1 MPKAKPARRLSAAE
15 LRRLC
20 DAPPADTPI
29 GRRDRALLATLAS
42 SGCRVAEV
50 VGLTTAQLR
59 VDGPYI
65 YIEIP
70 AAKQLA
76 ARQAPLSREAY
87 ERIQAWLACR
97 PVESRYVF
105 TRFNG
110 RGCSRAAAEPM
121 SPTSAWRAVQRYA
134 QQAGLGGVGTQA
146 FRWFVGSELMRRR
159 GVAEAQRALGLR
171 RSEATHRY
179 GAQAPQGGITDGFY

>member
-1 MPKAKPARRLSAAE
+1 MPQAKPARRLSAAE

-20 DAPPADTPI
+20 DAPATDTPI

-50 VGLTTAQLR
+50 VALTTAQLH
-59 VDGPYI
+59 DAPYI
-65 YIEIP
+65 YIAMP

-76 ARQAPLSREAY
+76 AREAPLSREAY
-87 ERIQAWLACR
+87 ERIQLWLAGR
-97 PVESRYVF
+97 PVKSRFVF
-105 TRFNG
+105 TRFDG
-110 RGCSRAAAEPM
+110 RGCSRASPEPM

-134 QQAGLGGVGTQA
+134 EQAGLGGVGTQA
-146 FRWFVGSELMRRR
+146 FRWFVGSELVRRC

-171 RSEATHRY
+171 RSEAAQRY
-179 GAQAPQGGITDGFY
+179 GMPEPQGGLTDGLY